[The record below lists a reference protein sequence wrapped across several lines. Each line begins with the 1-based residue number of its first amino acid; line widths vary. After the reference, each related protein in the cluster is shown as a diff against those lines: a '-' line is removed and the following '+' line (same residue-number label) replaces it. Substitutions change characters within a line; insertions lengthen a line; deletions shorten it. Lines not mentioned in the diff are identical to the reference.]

1 MSQFYVWPRL
11 GVTHPQ
17 WTCLDGV
24 ANGQGLEAAAAP
36 REECIISPENLE
48 RLIAI
53 HTTTAGTPPQT
64 LETPQSPPVDMDAVA
79 DATAADFKAR
89 ALAAEYQDAHFIV
102 LCWRCACRPWHCA
115 CRPLTVAVQQQ
126 PPPPPPPVIAPSH
139 VAVPPAPRHQ
149 QQTPPPDTTTIT
161 WRCVVVPPPPRPATV
176 AFAAAAKPCVVPAV
190 PQAKWGVCPKPHVV
204 PACFHVSTRP
214 SSPY

>member
-1 MSQFYVWPRL
+1 MSQFYVWLRL

-89 ALAAEYQDAHFIV
+89 ALAAEYQDADFIE

-126 PPPPPPPVIAPSH
+126 PPPPPVIAPSH

>member
-89 ALAAEYQDAHFIV
+89 ALAAEYQDADFIE
-102 LCWRCACRPWHCA
+102 LCWRCACRPWQCA
-115 CRPLTVAVQQQ
+115 CRQH
-126 PPPPPPPVIAPSH
+126 H
-139 VAVPPAPRHQ
+139 VTSSRHHH
-149 QQTPPPDTTTIT
+149 QTPPPSRGGA
-161 WRCVVVPPPPRPATV
+161 WWCRRHHAQRQLHLQQQPNRVWSLR
-176 AFAAAAKPCVVPAV
+176 
-190 PQAKWGVCPKPHVV
+190 CPKPNG
-204 PACFHVSTRP
+204 ACAPNHMWSLRVSM
-214 SSPY
+214 

>member
-89 ALAAEYQDAHFIV
+89 ALAAEYQDADFIE

-126 PPPPPPPVIAPSH
+126 PPPPPPVIAPSH